1 LLASGKFARAHVQAI
16 AKPDEVDDVVDAP
29 SAFSRCHSPRAKS
42 EPDVLGDAHVG
53 PERKI
58 LKHHAN
64 AAQLRRR
71 VNSSSR
77 RNDLSIQPNLAAIG
91 CNRPAIRSSVDFP
104 QLRRPCRAQISPLRS
119 DNSVYL
125 AGRECMIEG
134 MCKAGVPEG

>member
-1 LLASGKFARAHVQAI
+1 LPARHAVALLRKVRPRRLQII

-42 EPDVLGDAHVG
+42 EPDVLGDAHVR

-58 LKHHAN
+58 LKHHAD
-64 AAQLRRR
+64 AARLRRR

-91 CNRPAIRSSVDFP
+91 CNQSGDQQQRGRFPA
-104 QLRRPCRAQISPLRS
+104 A
-119 DNSVYL
+119 
-125 AGRECMIEG
+125 
-134 MCKAGVPEG
+134 